1 MVQAKTGG
9 RGVCSQE
16 RGLLIFIFN
25 GRHCIGYVVNAN
37 LNRLVR
43 LTPAPRDNDEE
54 ALLTFIEDQF
64 VFDKVQKTDHTNQK
78 EEELA
83 EDEFIAKVFL
93 NSIIVG
99 NNSIYVSTSQF
110 LCFVFPSSPS
120 Q

>member
-1 MVQAKTGG
+1 MVQTKTGG

-16 RGLLIFIFN
+16 RGLLISYLMADIAFIMLLQ
-25 GRHCIGYVVNAN
+25 IQIDLEA
-37 LNRLVR
+37 R